1 MHSNDDD
8 ANTNRASDEGGPSVD
23 NDLSTDAATSLTAQ
37 QATSSEFA
45 EHDAQSAPIASEE
58 SSIEESLHHALSDL
72 EKMLERQQGNSSSDP
87 HKNVDDL
94 AASGD
99 SDGGQTESRGDA
111 DADRIAD
118 QGTFDDPGEQY
129 VIPLLD
135 EVVIPGP
142 EGYMPPLLANAPAS
156 LVEDSDEPAIRK
168 RLAERLASEIE
179 IIMQDR
185 IEAAL
190 RKAHEEIRVQ
200 VRNHLD
206 ITLPE
211 IVEEL
216 NQFRRRR

>member
-23 NDLSTDAATSLTAQ
+23 NDLSTSLTAQ

-135 EVVIPGP
+135 EVVIP
-142 EGYMPPLLANAPAS
+142 
-156 LVEDSDEPAIRK
+156 
-168 RLAERLASEIE
+168 ERLASEIE